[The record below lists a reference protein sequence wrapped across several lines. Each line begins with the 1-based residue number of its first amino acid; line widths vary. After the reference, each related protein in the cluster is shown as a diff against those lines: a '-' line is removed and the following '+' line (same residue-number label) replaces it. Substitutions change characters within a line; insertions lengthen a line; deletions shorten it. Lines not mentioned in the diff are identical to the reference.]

1 MVNIWRVMT
10 YEISRTLRRKGF
22 LFATFVLPFLLFA
35 LSFVWQRLAPTPEQ
49 MVRDAQTMAQQMDG
63 LTTVGFVDLSGEFS
77 GVESEGI
84 VRFDDEASAIEAMQR
99 GEIEAVYILPEDYA
113 ETRTAREI
121 IPQMAM
127 DDITGQPLIML
138 AAAALE
144 SEIEPER
151 VMRLQ
156 NPANVTTVDLNKVDA
171 EGNPIASDTTPE
183 EQEDAGFT
191 LVYIVALLFIM
202 TTFTGS
208 GYLMQSVIEEKENRL
223 IEVLITTVR
232 PSQLLAGKVL
242 AGGLMALFQV
252 GMWAVIAVLLMQVQG
267 PFLRQMI
274 PFLANLSLPVEQLP
288 IVAVYFLV
296 GFFMFA
302 ALFGMVGALSNS
314 AQEGPQM
321 TVVFVLPA
329 MIPLWVTYAFVT
341 DPNGTVP
348 TLLSMFPLTAPI
360 AMMMRL
366 VVTDVPLWQV
376 GLSLA
381 ILVGFVIALY
391 WLAGRLFRV
400 QILLS
405 GKMPRLRDIPK
416 LVFSQ
421 S

>member
-1 MVNIWRVMT
+1 MVNIWRVMS
-10 YEISRTLRRKGF
+10 YEISRTLRRKGY
-22 LFATFVLPFLLFA
+22 LFATFALPVLLFL

-63 LTTVGFVDLSGEFS
+63 LTTVGFVDLSGEFG
-77 GVESEGI
+77 GVEADGI

-99 GEIEAVYILPEDYA
+99 GDIEAIYILPEDYA

-138 AAAALE
+138 AAAALG
-144 SEIEPER
+144 SELEEAHI
-151 VMRLQ
+151 MRLQ
-156 NPANVTTVDLNKVDA
+156 NPANVRTVDLNTVDA
-171 EGNPIASDTTPE
+171 DGNPIANDLTPE
-183 EQEDAGFT
+183 QQADSSMT
-191 LVYIVALLFIM
+191 LVYVVALLFIM

-242 AGGLMALFQV
+242 AGGVMALFQV
-252 GMWAVIAVLLMQVQG
+252 GMWILIAVLLMRVQG
-267 PFLRQMI
+267 PFLMQMI
-274 PFLANLSLPVEQLP
+274 PFLANISLPVAQLP
-288 IVAVYFLV
+288 IVGIYFLV

-314 AQEGPQM
+314 AQEGPQW
-321 TVVFVLPA
+321 TVVFVLPS
-329 MIPLWVTYAFVT
+329 MIPLWVTHVFVT
-341 DPNGTVP
+341 DPHGTVP
-348 TLLSMFPLTAPI
+348 TLLSMFPLTSPI

-366 VVTDVPLWQV
+366 VTTQVPLWQI

-381 ILVGFVIALY
+381 ILVGFVMALY

-405 GKMPRLRDIPK
+405 GKLPRLRDLPG

>member
-1 MVNIWRVMT
+1 
-10 YEISRTLRRKGF
+10 
-22 LFATFVLPFLLFA
+22 
-35 LSFVWQRLAPTPEQ
+35 
-49 MVRDAQTMAQQMDG
+49 
-63 LTTVGFVDLSGEFS
+63 
-77 GVESEGI
+77 
-84 VRFDDEASAIEAMQR
+84 
-99 GEIEAVYILPEDYA
+99 
-113 ETRTAREI
+113 
-121 IPQMAM
+121 
-127 DDITGQPLIML
+127 
-138 AAAALE
+138 
-144 SEIEPER
+144 
-151 VMRLQ
+151 
-156 NPANVTTVDLNKVDA
+156 
-171 EGNPIASDTTPE
+171 
-183 EQEDAGFT
+183 
-191 LVYIVALLFIM
+191 
-202 TTFTGS
+202 
-208 GYLMQSVIEEKENRL
+208 
-223 IEVLITTVR
+223 
-232 PSQLLAGKVL
+232 
-242 AGGLMALFQV
+242 
-252 GMWAVIAVLLMQVQG
+252 MQVQG

>member
-156 NPANVTTVDLNKVDA
+156 NPANVTTVDLNKIDA
-171 EGNPIASDTTPE
+171 DGNPIASDTTPE

>member
-1 MVNIWRVMT
+1 MINTSRVMR

-22 LFATFVLPFLLFA
+22 LFATFVLPLLLFA

-49 MVRDAQTMAQQMDG
+49 MVQDAQTMVQQMDG

-77 GVESEGI
+77 GVEAEGI
-84 VRFDDEASAIEAMQR
+84 VRFEDEAAAIEAMQR
-99 GEIEAVYILPEDYA
+99 GDIEAVYIVPEDYA

-121 IPQMAM
+121 IPRMAL

-144 SEIEPER
+144 SELEEAHIT
-151 VMRLQ
+151 RLQ
-156 NPANVTTVDLNKVDA
+156 NPANVTTVDLNMVDA

-183 EQEDAGFT
+183 QKQDAGFT
-191 LVYIVALLFIM
+191 LVYIVAILFIM
-202 TTFTGS
+202 ATFTGS

-223 IEVLITTVR
+223 IEVLITSVR

-242 AGGLMALFQV
+242 AGGVMALFQV
-252 GMWAVIAVLLMQVQG
+252 AMWVLIGVLLMRVQG
-267 PFLRQMI
+267 PFLTQMI
-274 PFLANLSLPVEQLP
+274 PMLANITLPVAQLP
-288 IVAVYFLV
+288 IVGLYFLI

-321 TVVFVLPA
+321 TVVFVLPS
-329 MIPLWVTYAFVT
+329 MIPLWVTYAFVA

-366 VVTDVPLWQV
+366 VTTSVPVWQI

-381 ILVGFVIALY
+381 ILVGFVILLY

-405 GKMPRLRDIPK
+405 GKMPRLRDIPR

>member
-1 MVNIWRVMT
+1 MVNIWRVMS
-10 YEISRTLRRKGF
+10 YEISRTMRRKGY

-49 MVRDAQTMAQQMDG
+49 MVRDAQTLAQQMDG

-77 GVESEGI
+77 GVEAEGI
-84 VRFDDEASAIEAMQR
+84 VRFEDEAAAVEAMQR

-144 SEIEPER
+144 SELEEAHI
-151 VMRLQ
+151 MRLQ
-156 NPANVTTVDLNKVDA
+156 NPANVTTVDLNTVDA

-242 AGGLMALFQV
+242 AGGVMALFQV
-252 GMWAVIAVLLMQVQG
+252 GMWVVIGLLLMQVQG
-267 PFLRQMI
+267 PFLTQMI
-274 PFLANLSLPVEQLP
+274 PFLANVTLPVEQLP
-288 IVAVYFLV
+288 IVAIYFLV

-321 TVVFVLPA
+321 TVVFVLPS
-329 MIPLWVTYAFVT
+329 MIPLWVTHVFVT

-366 VVTDVPLWQV
+366 VTTDVPLWQV

-381 ILVGFVIALY
+381 ILVAFVLALY

-405 GKMPRLRDIPK
+405 GKLPRLRDIPR

>member
-35 LSFVWQRLAPTPEQ
+35 LSFVWQALAPTPEQ
-49 MVRDAQTMAQQMDG
+49 MVRDAQTMAEQMDG

-77 GVESEGI
+77 GVEAEGI
-84 VRFDDEASAIEAMQR
+84 VRFEDEATAVEAMQR
-99 GEIEAVYILPEDYA
+99 GEVEAVYILPQDYA

-144 SEIEPER
+144 SELEEAHI
-151 VMRLQ
+151 MRLQ
-156 NPANVTTVDLNKVDA
+156 NPANVTTVDLNTVDA
-171 EGNPIASDTTPE
+171 DGNPIASDMTPDQ
-183 EQEDAGFT
+183 QEDAGFT

-252 GMWAVIAVLLMQVQG
+252 GMWVVIAVLLMRVQG
-267 PFLRQMI
+267 PFLTQMI
-274 PFLANLSLPVEQLP
+274 PLLANISLPVAQLP

-321 TVVFVLPA
+321 TVVFVLPS
-329 MIPLWVTYAFVT
+329 MIPLWVTHVFVT

-366 VVTDVPLWQV
+366 VTTDVPLWQV

-381 ILVGFVIALY
+381 ILVAFVVALY

-405 GKMPRLRDIPK
+405 GKLPRLRDLPK

>member
-1 MVNIWRVMT
+1 MVNIWRVMS
-10 YEISRTLRRKGF
+10 YEISRMLRRKGF

-35 LSFVWQRLAPTPEQ
+35 LSFVWQALAPTPEQ
-49 MVRDAQTMAQQMDG
+49 MVRDAQTLAEQMDG

-84 VRFDDEASAIEAMQR
+84 VRFEDEASAVEAMQR
-99 GEIEAVYILPEDYA
+99 GEIEAIYILPEDYA
-113 ETRTAREI
+113 ETRTARQI

-144 SEIEPER
+144 SEVEEAHI
-151 VMRLQ
+151 MRLQ
-156 NPANVTTVDLNKVDA
+156 NPANVTTVDLNTVDA

-183 EQEDAGFT
+183 QKEDVGFT
-191 LVYIVALLFIM
+191 LVYIVALLFMM

-252 GMWAVIAVLLMQVQG
+252 GMWVVIGILLMRVQG
-267 PFLRQMI
+267 PFLAQMI
-274 PFLANLSLPVEQLP
+274 PFLANIALPVEQLP

-321 TVVFVLPA
+321 TIVFVLPA
-329 MIPLWVTYAFVT
+329 MIPLWVTHAFVT

-366 VVTDVPLWQV
+366 VTTEVPVWQV

-381 ILVGFVIALY
+381 ILVAFVIALY

-405 GKMPRLRDIPK
+405 GNLPRLRDLPR

>member
-1 MVNIWRVMT
+1 MVNIWRVMS
-10 YEISRTLRRKGF
+10 YEISRTLRRKGY

-35 LSFVWQRLAPTPEQ
+35 LTFVWQRVAPTPEQ
-49 MVRDAQTMAQQMDG
+49 MMRDAQTLAQQMDG

-77 GVESEGI
+77 GVEAEGI
-84 VRFDDEASAIEAMQR
+84 VRFNDEASAIEAMQR
-99 GEIEAVYILPEDYA
+99 GEVEAVYILPEDYA

-127 DDITGQPLIML
+127 DDITGQPLIIL

-144 SEIEPER
+144 SEVEEAHIL
-151 VMRLQ
+151 RLQ
-156 NPANVTTVDLNKVDA
+156 NPANVTTVDLNTVDA

-252 GMWAVIAVLLMQVQG
+252 GMWVVIGLLLMQVQG
-267 PFLRQMI
+267 PFLTQMI
-274 PFLANLSLPVEQLP
+274 PFLSNIALPVEQLP

-329 MIPLWVTYAFVT
+329 MIPLWVTHAFVT

-376 GLSLA
+376 GLSLG
-381 ILVGFVIALY
+381 ILVAFVIALY

-405 GKMPRLRDIPK
+405 GKLPRLRDIPQ
-416 LVFSQ
+416 LVFSR

>member
-35 LSFVWQRLAPTPEQ
+35 LSFVWQALAPTPEQ

-77 GVESEGI
+77 GVEAEGI
-84 VRFDDEASAIEAMQR
+84 VRFEDEATAVEAMQR
-99 GEIEAVYILPEDYA
+99 GEVEAVYILPEDYA

-144 SEIEPER
+144 SELEEAHI
-151 VMRLQ
+151 MRLQ
-156 NPANVTTVDLNKVDA
+156 NPANVTTVDLNTVDA
-171 EGNPIASDTTPE
+171 DGNPIASDMTPDQ
-183 EQEDAGFT
+183 QEDAGFT

-252 GMWAVIAVLLMQVQG
+252 GMWVVIAVLLMRVQG
-267 PFLRQMI
+267 PFLTQMI
-274 PFLANLSLPVEQLP
+274 PILANISLPVGQLP

-329 MIPLWVTYAFVT
+329 MIPLWVTHAFVI

-366 VVTDVPLWQV
+366 VVTDVALWQI

-381 ILVGFVIALY
+381 ILVAFVVALY

-405 GKMPRLRDIPK
+405 GKLPRLRDIPR

>member
-1 MVNIWRVMT
+1 RP
-10 YEISRTLRRKGF
+10 LRRKRYR
-22 LFATFVLPFLLFA
+22 FATFVLPFLLFA
-35 LSFVWQRLAPTPEQ
+35 LGFVWQAGAPTPEQ
-49 MVRDAQTMAQQMDG
+49 MVRDAQTLAQQMDG
-63 LTTVGFVDLSGEFS
+63 LTPVGFVDLSGEFS
-77 GVESEGI
+77 GVEAEGI
-84 VRFDDEASAIEAMQR
+84 LRFEDEATAIEAMQR

-144 SEIEPER
+144 SELEESHI
-151 VMRLQ
+151 MRLQ
-156 NPANVTTVDLNKVDA
+156 NPANVTTVDLNTVDTD
-171 EGNPIASDTTPE
+171 GNPIASDTTPE
-183 EQEDAGFT
+183 EQDDVSMT

-208 GYLMQSVIEEKENRL
+208 GYLMQSVFEEKENRL

-252 GMWAVIAVLLMQVQG
+252 GMWIVIAVLLMQVQG
-267 PFLRQMI
+267 PFLMQMI
-274 PFLANLSLPVEQLP
+274 PFLANVTLPVAQLP

-314 AQEGPQM
+314 AQEGPQW
-321 TVVFVLPA
+321 TVVFVLPS
-329 MIPLWVTYAFVT
+329 MVPLWVTHVFIS

-348 TLLSMFPLTAPI
+348 MLLSMFPLTAPI

-366 VVTDVPLWQV
+366 VTTEVPLWQV

-381 ILVGFVIALY
+381 IL
-391 WLAGRLFRV
+391 
-400 QILLS
+400 
-405 GKMPRLRDIPK
+405 
-416 LVFSQ
+416 
-421 S
+421 